1 MNRETGPSGEYEL
14 RYVGNSKTEI
24 VKSMDAKYIAFSARI
39 EVHVF
44 KHAKNHMQI
53 FHWFRKSKTSGGY

>member
-1 MNRETGPSGEYEL
+1 VKLGPPGV
-14 RYVGNSKTEI
+14 RAPVRGKQHKKTEI
-24 VKSMDAKYIAFSARI
+24 IKSMDAKNTAFSARI